1 MTPPRTGVL
10 LGVLMLH
17 ATVAGAQARRPPR
30 PPRPPRDDITVGIN
44 VGGHLTGYEL
54 NDQFTVIKNVEPA
67 SITVVQPSS
76 PGVFVDGGV
85 LIRVR
90 RRFGI
95 AADVSYWSRDHN
107 ATVNAI
113 VPHPLFFNQPRA
125 VSGATALSRSQ
136 TAIHLDAA
144 YLVPPRPRRRTSVA
158 ILGGVSVFRVGQT
171 LPTDINLAE
180 TYPFDTATLAS
191 VTTTDASAVAVGFN
205 GGVDVNWR
213 RWRRAG
219 LGVLVRYSRAT
230 TSLSAGSTNSVNV
243 AAGGLQAA
251 AGVRF
256 VF

>member
-1 MTPPRTGVL
+1 MTPPRTGLL

-17 ATVAGAQARRPPR
+17 ATVASAQARRPPR
-30 PPRPPRDDITVGIN
+30 PPRPTRDDITVSIN
-44 VGGHLTGYEL
+44 VGGQITGYEL
-54 NDQFTVIKNVEPA
+54 TDQFSLIKNTEPA
-67 SITVVQPSS
+67 PVAVVQPFS
-76 PGVFVDGGV
+76 PGVSVDGGV
-85 LIRVR
+85 MIRVR

-95 AADVSYWSRDHN
+95 AADVSFWSREHN
-107 ATVNAI
+107 ATVNAS

-125 VSGATALSRSQ
+125 VSGTAALSRSQ
-136 TAIHLDAA
+136 TAIHVDAA

-158 ILGGVSVFRVGQT
+158 ILGGVSIFRVGQT

-191 VTTTDASAVAVGFN
+191 VTTADASAVAVGFN

-213 RWRRAG
+213 RWRRTG

-230 TSLSAGSTNSVNV
+230 TSLSAGATNSVNV
-243 AAGGLQAA
+243 AGGGLQAA
-251 AGVRF
+251 AGFRF

>member
-1 MTPPRTGVL
+1 MATPRTGLL

-17 ATVAGAQARRPPR
+17 ATVAGAQARRPR
-30 PPRPPRDDITVGIN
+30 PPRSTRDDITVGIN
-44 VGGHLTGYEL
+44 VGAQIAGEGL
-54 NDQFTVIKNVEPA
+54 NDQFSVIKNAEPA
-67 SITVVQPSS
+67 PITIAQPFS
-76 PGVFVDGGV
+76 PSVLVDGGV
-85 LIRVR
+85 TIRVR

-95 AADVSYWSRDHN
+95 AANVSVLSRDHN
-107 ATVNAI
+107 ATVNAS

-125 VSGATALSRSQ
+125 VSGTASLSQSQ

-158 ILGGVSVFRVGQT
+158 ILGGVSIFRIGQA
-171 LPTDINLAE
+171 LPTDINVAE

-191 VTTTDASAVAVGFN
+191 VTTTDASAIAVGFN

-219 LGVLVRYSRAT
+219 LGVLVRYSRAS
-230 TSLSAGSTNSVNV
+230 TSLSAGGSNSVNV
-243 AAGGLQAA
+243 VAGGLQAA